1 MVCCGHA
8 AVRFMVA
15 RGLVLAL
22 PLATAPF
29 VSCRQPARPPAPV
42 EGWLHLTLAPA
53 AFGLSVSLQQQVH
66 VEAVGRT
73 VDLDAALD
81 IAPDAVTLVG
91 LSLGQRMLT
100 LRYDGITFTEQRHP
114 MLPAEVRGADILT
127 DVQLSLWPT
136 AAVQSALP
144 AGWVVRDDGTS
155 RTLAQDGRDIVVI
168 TYEGASH
175 WQGRLTMQ
183 NLRYNYRLVIRSVLT
198 PP

>member
-1 MVCCGHA
+1 M
-8 AVRFMVA
+8 
-15 RGLVLAL
+15 
-22 PLATAPF
+22 
-29 VSCRQPARPPAPV
+29 
-42 EGWLHLTLAPA
+42 
-53 AFGLSVSLQQQVH
+53 SVNVQQQVH

-73 VDLDAALD
+73 VDLDAVLD
-81 IAPDAVTLVG
+81 IAPEAVTLVG

-100 LRYDGITFTEQRHP
+100 LRYDGVTFTEQRHP

-144 AGWVVRDDGTS
+144 AGWVVRDDGTR
-155 RTLAQDGRDIVVI
+155 RTLARDGRDIVVI
-168 TYEGASH
+168 TYEGAPH
-175 WQGRLTMQ
+175 WQGRLTLQ